1 MAHALVPARL
11 WETFETFPRCNDR
24 SAIGG
29 LLLMRRVDEYRRFAA
44 ECLEMAQTA
53 DDEQRRS
60 ILLQMAQGWL
70 ALAQKD
76 ETIRDRGDGEEDE
89 ID

>member
-1 MAHALVPARL
+1 M
-11 WETFETFPRCNDR
+11 
-24 SAIGG
+24 S
-29 LLLMRRVDEYRRFAA
+29 RVDEYRRFAA
-44 ECLEMAQTA
+44 ECLKMAQAA

-76 ETIRDRGDGEEDE
+76 ETNADRADGEGGE